1 MFRWE
6 TITKNPK
13 IWTDKQWWIYNVR
26 CGIKRYRLSDKKL
39 NGDQMECSQRKQKSA
54 MDLHNE
60 MNWRMIS
67 GNVQWNESK
76 INCIASE
83 RQARP
88 IVDSAKTALSESDSR
103 QEKKYIG
110 CT

>member
-1 MFRWE
+1 MFRCE
-6 TITKNPK
+6 TIAKNPE

-60 MNWRMIS
+60 LTNDI
-67 GNVQWNESK
+67 
-76 INCIASE
+76 
-83 RQARP
+83 
-88 IVDSAKTALSESDSR
+88 
-103 QEKKYIG
+103 KKYSVKRIKNKLYIV
-110 CT
+110 